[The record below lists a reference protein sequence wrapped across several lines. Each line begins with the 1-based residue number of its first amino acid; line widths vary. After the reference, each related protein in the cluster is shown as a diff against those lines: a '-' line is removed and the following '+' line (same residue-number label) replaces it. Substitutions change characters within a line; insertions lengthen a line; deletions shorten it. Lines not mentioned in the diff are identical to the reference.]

1 MLQLTKQPP
10 TSEREP
16 DDFASLPLATT
27 IATLLRR
34 QYPTIAVVFI
44 VSLGLG
50 LLYLLTTPPS
60 FTAQAMLVIDSRKM
74 QVFEQQSVL
83 GDYSVDFT
91 TVETQVEILKSEGIG
106 LSVIK
111 DLRLT
116 QDPNSPPMAAGC
128 SDSSSTWRSTFL
140 AAKMRTPS
148 SS

>member
-10 TSEREP
+10 ISEREP

-44 VSLGLG
+44 VSVGLG

-83 GDYSVDFT
+83 GDYSVDST
-91 TVETQVEILKSEGIG
+91 TVETQVEILKSESIG

-116 QDPNSPPMAAGC
+116 RIPNSPPVVVGC
-128 SDSSSTWRSTFL
+128 SASSSSWCPGLS
-140 AAKMRTPS
+140 AAKIRTPS